1 MKHELISTQQSAEII
16 KEAQERVWAYYLEH
30 KRHPKC
36 IEICPLVWNTFGS
49 NATEL
54 HLQGF
59 IAGVPV
65 VPNPSVFD
73 YVLKD

>member
-16 KEAQERVWAYYLEH
+16 KEAQLGVGAYYLEH
-30 KRHPKC
+30 KRHPTC
-36 IEICPLVWNTFGS
+36 IEICPLAWNTFGN
-49 NATEL
+49 NAPEL

-65 VPNPSVFD
+65 VPNPRVFD

>member
-1 MKHELISTQQSAEII
+1 MNTQQSAEII
-16 KEAQERVWAYYLEH
+16 KEAQEKVWAYYLEH

-36 IEICPLVWNTFGS
+36 IEICPEAWSMFEHRS
-49 NATEL
+49 PEL

-65 VPNPSVFD
+65 VPNPRVFD